1 MSHFPPEGGCFVKC
15 HTPMPCGHICPKIC
29 KIEQTPHIRLYNIVF
44 IILGHVEDREH
55 MLQKCHESC
64 LRSCSVGHRCPKR
77 CYQDCYPCL
86 TKIPKILLPCNHTQ
100 ITECYKDP
108 ETEYCLTKVV
118 KVFFLNSYTHYK
130 FRSYSYCLIGFT
142 NLQTYN

>member
-15 HTPMPCGHICPKIC
+15 LTPMPCGHTCPKIC
-29 KIEQTPHIRLYNIVF
+29 KMSQYYIQITLFHSMCWY
-44 IILGHVEDREH
+44 LGHVEDREH
-55 MLQKCHESC
+55 TRQKCHEAC
-64 LRSCSVGHRCPKR
+64 LRACSVGHRCPKR

-108 ETEYCLTKVV
+108 EKEYCFTKVV
-118 KVFFLNSYTHYK
+118 KVSFVNFFTLLFGKILVNPS
-130 FRSYSYCLIGFT
+130 S
-142 NLQTYN
+142 